1 MLAEES
7 VYMPEDGL
15 DAEPRLTVLEVIIQ
29 GVFLLPRAQD
39 DLEVQSLCH
48 CDYKVRK

>member
-15 DAEPRLTVLEVIIQ
+15 DAEPSLAVLEVIIQ
-29 GVFLLPRAQD
+29 GVLLLTRTQD

-48 CDYKVRK
+48 SDYKVRK